1 MESFVARYPEIIKT
15 AVTAA
20 TEAINVQMAIREAA
34 AKKVLD
40 LRAIDKTSVYACI
53 GSDAGQAEI
62 AYNIEDAALRAEF
75 EKLGLIHKWSTPY
88 LEYIRN
94 HTDNYEFNRFGTF
107 ADVYTAVNRNHV
119 DRLITGYRFDCKC
132 HFFGNGNSNRPID
145 HHYING
151 EKTCQQGVAVHLS
164 NIKTAINKIG
174 FIGCHDP
181 EYIYPIP
188 NNFVD

>member
-1 MESFVARYPEIIKT
+1 MESFVERYPEIIKT
-15 AVTAA
+15 AITAA
-20 TEAINVQMAIREAA
+20 TEAINAQMAIRELA
-34 AKKVLD
+34 AKKVEN
-40 LRAIDKTSVYACI
+40 LRAIDKNSPYTSI
-53 GSDAGQAEI
+53 SSEAGQAEI

-75 EKLGLIHKWSTPY
+75 EKLGLVHKWATPY

-94 HTDNYEFNRFGTF
+94 HTDDYDFNRFGTF

-119 DRLITGYRFDCKC
+119 NRLIIDYRFDCKC
-132 HFFGNGNSNRPID
+132 HFFGHGNSNRPIE

-151 EKTCQQGVAVHLS
+151 EETCEQGVHVHLS

-181 EYIYPIP
+181 EYIYPVP
-188 NNFVD
+188 DNFVD